1 MPRSHVARC
10 QTLLRPRT
18 EERVDTR
25 PVHQTSSLM
34 EPAPVVANAVMAKH
48 DADTQHLLNI
58 ALATNKRYTTHPGRI
73 LDDGFRVSLVER
85 HFKSFRRPNPVS
97 KHDDYLVLG
106 LITTTLDEI
115 GYALYSDTSQASRS
129 TLSFLYGSEVVDGG
143 IFHTHAVK
151 TPSDPYRF
159 LGIKH
164 TLHHLLSPVIFKPR
178 EAVYVESMGSTVV
191 DGQPA
196 LYMIHKSVDLPE
208 YLGAPG
214 CVRMDVQVVHLF
226 VAPPSGH
233 VHYFLTMLSDL
244 NGNFPSWMANQ
255 RSTKLYEFMMMLNQ
269 LAQIR
274 RLVAAPAVAPTTV
287 VAPKSRQKCCVCPTV
302 TKKWRWCRTC
312 GEITCTAC
320 TFHIS
325 KPGHLVRMP
334 PTRSASTASSSAYAN
349 PRRTSAAP
357 SGASKSGAYHVKE
370 DYCKKC
376 FLKARHPQAFQ
387 TLNEND
393 LSGEFA
399 DFVQDEGTRQTPSRS
414 TRERSSGATHA
425 QLSAFSKYNAE
436 SGDVYTP
443 IASTASSTTSS
454 KGFRTPQAT
463 ASRNTTR
470 TPNGTATTKYFRT
483 PKATSSRVVL
493 QADVSTP
500 RLLTLERTAS
510 AVQPHRHATTADAN
524 DKGDVSAEFNPN
536 LFESLEYQRKLLAD
550 MQALLVSANS
560 SPRQTTSPTA

>member
-1 MPRSHVARC
+1 
-10 QTLLRPRT
+10 
-18 EERVDTR
+18 
-25 PVHQTSSLM
+25 M

-178 EAVYVESMGSTVV
+178 ETVYV
-191 DGQPA
+191 
-196 LYMIHKSVDLPE
+196 E

-287 VAPKSRQKCCVCPTV
+287 VAPKYGAQDASWNDRIL
-302 TKKWRWCRTC
+302 R
-312 GEITCTAC
+312 
-320 TFHIS
+320 
-325 KPGHLVRMP
+325 HLVRMP
-334 PTRSASTASSSAYAN
+334 PARSASTASSSAYAN

-399 DFVQDEGTRQTPSRS
+399 DFVQ
-414 TRERSSGATHA
+414 
-425 QLSAFSKYNAE
+425 
-436 SGDVYTP
+436 GDVYTP

-463 ASRNTTR
+463 ASRNTSR
-470 TPNGTATTKYFRT
+470 TPNGTATTQYFRT

-500 RLLTLERTAS
+500 RLVTLERTGSMSCFVPDKDERVSA
-510 AVQPHRHATTADAN
+510 AVQPHRHASTTTADAN